1 MGPLPARGPVVA
13 GALCGLAWAAGF
25 RSWMAQMVGP
35 TDSSVSWWGTFGQV
49 LVPGMLVGAA
59 LGLAEHRRRAGG
71 PRSRLLTLAPV
82 LFLGALTDP
91 EIFRAL
97 RETGEGAGAIFVVLV
112 GLAGGFAGS
121 GRGRAWGRRTCGVLA
136 VLGSLVMLTVASDS
150 VPLGTARGVW
160 VGLLASS
167 LVAVWCLACTVP
179 WRIAS
184 PGLLDC
190 PRHAGAVTAA
200 VGALVGLAWACTL
213 RSFLDVVAGGAS
225 EVTWAGTFGGV
236 LLPGAVAGAALA
248 TADRRRRTRVLPPR
262 HPGPWSQVLR
272 SRVLVPLVLAT
283 GAALSV
289 VVAGVGSPVPPAS
302 GAWLAVL
309 GGGLVGTLALAAWP
323 AASRHDPPASPA

>member
-1 MGPLPARGPVVA
+1 MHQTVGYLERGEYSP
-13 GALCGLAWAAGF
+13 
-25 RSWMAQMVGP
+25 S
-35 TDSSVSWWGTFGQV
+35 
-49 LVPGMLVGAA
+49 
-59 LGLAEHRRRAGG
+59 
-71 PRSRLLTLAPV
+71 LAP
-82 LFLGALTDP
+82 
-91 EIFRAL
+91 AL
-97 RETGEGAGAIFVVLV
+97 RIARLPELFGA
-112 GLAGGFAGS
+112 AGGFAGS

-184 PGLLDC
+184 PGLLDR

-236 LLPGAVAGAALA
+236 LLPGAVVTGAAVPGA
-248 TADRRRRTRVLPPR
+248 RAARPRDRRR
-262 HPGPWSQVLR
+262 
-272 SRVLVPLVLAT
+272 
-283 GAALSV
+283 
-289 VVAGVGSPVPPAS
+289 
-302 GAWLAVL
+302 AVR
-309 GGGLVGTLALAAWP
+309 GGGRPRAVTTRRRARPDGP
-323 AASRHDPPASPA
+323 